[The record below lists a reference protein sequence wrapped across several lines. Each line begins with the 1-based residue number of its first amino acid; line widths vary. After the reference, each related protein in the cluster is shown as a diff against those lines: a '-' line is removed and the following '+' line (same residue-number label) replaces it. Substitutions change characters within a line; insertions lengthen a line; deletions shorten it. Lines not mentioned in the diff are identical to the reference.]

1 MTTISYGAS
10 AHQLLQLLG
19 ERLKQARLNK
29 KITQED
35 LAQNLGVSRRTIINA
50 EKGQVT
56 LENLVKILQLLGLTA
71 QLDNFLPPQPISPV
85 QLLKLQGSKRQRAT
99 GQLEKATPNTIRESS
114 TW

>member
-1 MTTISYGAS
+1 MTTISYSAS
-10 AHQLLQLLG
+10 AHQLVQLLG

-29 KITQED
+29 NITQED

-56 LENLVKILQLLGLTA
+56 LENLVKILQLLGLTS

-99 GQLEKATPNTIRESS
+99 GQLEKNTSNTIRESS
-114 TW
+114 AW